1 MRTEIEWICEAT
13 NFLLNFR
20 RYNNDNDPTLDD
32 VIAEL
37 RIDANVEPYFAEMM
51 LEQCDSIE
59 EYAEKLYSYM
69 K

>member
-20 RYNNDNDPTLDD
+20 RYNDHEPSLDD
-32 VIAEL
+32 VITEL
-37 RIDANVEPYFAEMM
+37 RIDANDEPYFFEMM
-51 LEQCDSIE
+51 MEQCDTIE

>member
-13 NFLLNFR
+13 NFLQNFR
-20 RYNNDNDPTLDD
+20 MHNDHEPSLDD
-32 VIAEL
+32 VITEL
-37 RIDANVEPYFAEMM
+37 RIVANDEPYFMEMM
-51 LEQCDSIE
+51 MEHCSSIE

>member
-1 MRTEIEWICEAT
+1 MRSDLEWMLEAT
-13 NFLLNFR
+13 NFLQNYR
-20 RYNNDNDPTLDD
+20 RCNDHDPSLDD
-32 VIAEL
+32 VITEL
-37 RIDANVEPYFAEMM
+37 RIVANDEPYFMEMM

>member
-13 NFLLNFR
+13 NFLQNFR
-20 RYNNDNDPTLDD
+20 MHNDHEPSLDE
-32 VIAEL
+32 VTAEL
-37 RIDANVEPYFAEMM
+37 HVCANVKMYFKEMM